1 MIESLFTLYF
11 ILQEDM
17 LSSKMKKLRKQKKY
31 RGDSTLPPEFDVNIP
46 KPRFVCLLIVVLFK
60 FYILYYF
67 LV

>member
-46 KPRFVCLLIVVLFK
+46 KPRFVC
-60 FYILYYF
+60 FY
-67 LV
+67 